1 MLENTEVQQSLMFS
15 VWETTIFI
23 IWSDEFLH
31 SLLIFKKKGP
41 QLLKGESLSLS
52 EVKWHDPHI
61 NAFYSENVIIR
72 I

>member
-1 MLENTEVQQSLMFS
+1 MSWMLILETYKYKKQLIMLENTEVQQSLMFS

-41 QLLKGESLSLS
+41 QLLKGE
-52 EVKWHDPHI
+52 
-61 NAFYSENVIIR
+61 
-72 I
+72 